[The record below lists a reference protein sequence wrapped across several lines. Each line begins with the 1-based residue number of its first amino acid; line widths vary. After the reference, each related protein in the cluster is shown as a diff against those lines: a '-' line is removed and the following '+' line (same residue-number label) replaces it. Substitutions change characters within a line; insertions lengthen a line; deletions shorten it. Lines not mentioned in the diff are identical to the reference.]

1 MNIWTQNA
9 NTINNIGKKTIA
21 KKNIVE
27 DTPFTGD
34 EVSTVV
40 TKSKKV
46 AWVAKIDASLKK
58 ELVDGKKAIAKRVR
72 KKSVSSK
79 TANVS
84 FWDKFIKNVNAV
96 VDFSKVKYD
105 EAKTAVSDALSG
117 KAWKILSTA
126 VKSTAKGSWK
136 TVKAVWT
143 IAKNNKIKTWIAAYA
158 LYSFVGHS
166 GLADINSTDYS
177 KPTVTKTHIAQSIQN
192 DSITKSLAADENVFW
207 SVSNKVEKKSSDVVL
222 TNLGNGK
229 YEVASYKVIDLNSV
243 NEIAK
248 KLGTEVTNID
258 VKMISKRA
266 TFEWAVLQNIKD
278 SAKKERVNKFLS
290 KIDESDV
297 TNDVDEDFAL
307 VMKYNISSSDVSKY
321 SDVIKELSQYKKFSM
336 TIK

>member
-27 DTPFTGD
+27 DTPFTWE
-34 EVSTVV
+34 EVTSTP
-40 TKSKKV
+40 KSKKV
-46 AWVAKIDASLKK
+46 SWVSKINDSLKQ

-84 FWDKFIKNVNAV
+84 FWDKFIKNVNAA
-96 VDFSKVKYD
+96 VDFSKVKYED
-105 EAKTAVSDALSG
+105 IKTSVTGALSG
-117 KAWKILSTA
+117 KVWSSLTKA
-126 VKSTAKGSWK
+126 VKYTAKGSWK
-136 TVKAVWT
+136 TVKAVWS
-143 IAKNNKIKTWIAAYA
+143 IAKKNPVKTWIAAYA
-158 LYSFVGHS
+158 LYSFIGHS
-166 GLADINSTDYS
+166 GLADLNNHNYS
-177 KPTVTKTHIAQSIQN
+177 KPTITTTHIAQSIQN
-192 DSITKSLAADENVFW
+192 ESITKSLAADENVFW
-207 SVSNKVEKKSSDVVL
+207 SVNKVEKKSSDFVL

-229 YEVASYKVIDLNSV
+229 YEVGSYKIIDLNSV
-243 NEIAK
+243 KEIAN
-248 KLGTEVTNID
+248 KLGTDVSNID

-278 SAKKERVNKFLS
+278 SSKKNRVASFLS
-290 KIDESDV
+290 KISESDV

-307 VMKYNISSSDVSKY
+307 VMKYSISANDVSKY
-321 SDVIKELSQYKKFSM
+321 ADVIKELSQYKKFSM